1 MSDLP
6 WYGWLFFGLIIA
18 ILIATNW
25 SLISA
30 LRGRT
35 KKKSENVT
43 VTAIKRM
50 GQTVRQPFKKEDDLL
65 AELSKRAAELRSA
78 ADTSKESSDR

>member
-35 KKKSENVT
+35 KKNSENVT
-43 VTAIKRM
+43 VTAIQRM

-78 ADTSKESSDR
+78 ADTSKESSDQ

>member
-1 MSDLP
+1 MSNLP

-35 KKKSENVT
+35 KKSSENVT

-65 AELSKRAAELRSA
+65 AELSKRTAELRSM
-78 ADTSKESSDR
+78 ADTPKESNDQ